1 MDVMD
6 KMDSYDRYDSG
17 PAKYN
22 NINLA
27 DEKEL
32 QQVDKGFSELPS
44 GNERNFQ
51 HLFTSEKEGDITTFD
66 FDMFKY
72 EMPDGYFHSKEEIK
86 LVEKYLINERNFMK
100 HQHVDLENQKLL
112 ES

>member
-17 PAKYN
+17 PEKYN

-32 QQVDKGFSELPS
+32 A
-44 GNERNFQ
+44 
-51 HLFTSEKEGDITTFD
+51 
-66 FDMFKY
+66 
-72 EMPDGYFHSKEEIK
+72 
-86 LVEKYLINERNFMK
+86 
-100 HQHVDLENQKLL
+100 
-112 ES
+112 

>member
-32 QQVDKGFSELPS
+32 AQVDIGFSELPP
-44 GNERNFQ
+44 NHDRNA
-51 HLFTSEKEGDITTFD
+51 
-66 FDMFKY
+66 
-72 EMPDGYFHSKEEIK
+72 
-86 LVEKYLINERNFMK
+86 
-100 HQHVDLENQKLL
+100 
-112 ES
+112 

>member
-6 KMDSYDRYDSG
+6 KMDSYDRYDNG
-17 PAKYN
+17 PSKYN

-32 QQVDKGFSELPS
+32 AQVDNGFSELPP
-44 GNERNFQ
+44 NHDRNTQ
-51 HLFTSEKEGDITTFD
+51 HLFTSEKEGDITTYD

-72 EMPDGYFHSKEEIK
+72 NMPDGYFHSPEEIK
-86 LVEKYLINERNFMK
+86 LVEKYLINERDFMK
-100 HQHVDLENQKLL
+100 H
-112 ES
+112 